1 MLILVPTPL
10 GNLGD
15 VTVRA
20 LETLRTADLVVAE
33 DTRVTRKLLSALGV
47 GSKEIWSYREQNAAS
62 VTEGIVARA
71 REQRVAL
78 VTDAGM
84 PALSDPGCELVAAAR
99 AAGIAVDALPGPS
112 AAIGVAVLSGFPLN
126 RFAFEGFPPRS
137 SAARRSV
144 FSQTLASG
152 VTTIWFESPHRI
164 LETLHDL
171 ESVAPDAL
179 VFLDR
184 EYTKRFEQQLLGS
197 PAYVASSLE
206 RPVRGEITFAIA
218 PYSGTPLPRSSADVT
233 QAIDELLD
241 RGHSVV
247 EIAKE
252 LASAG
257 LGERHALYTAVTD
270 RKHLRSMGR
279 QHAAEGRGSEE

>member
-15 VTVRA
+15 ITLRA

-33 DTRVTRKLLSALGV
+33 DTRVTRKLLHALGV
-47 GSKEIWSYREQNAAS
+47 GGKEIWSYREQNAAS
-62 VTEGIVARA
+62 VTAGIIDRA
-71 REQRVAL
+71 REQRVAF

-84 PALSDPGCELVAAAR
+84 PALSDPGSDLVAAAR
-99 AAGIAVDALPGPS
+99 AAGVAVDALPGPS

-137 SAARRSV
+137 ATARRSA
-144 FSQTLASG
+144 FSQALASG
-152 VTTIWFESPHRI
+152 ITTIWFESPHRI
-164 LETLHDL
+164 LETLEDL
-171 ESVAPDAL
+171 ARIAPDAL

-197 PAYVASSLE
+197 PGEVAALLE

-218 PYSGTPLPRSSADVT
+218 PYVHTPLPRTAGDVT
-233 QAIDELLD
+233 RAIDELLD
-241 RGHSVV
+241 QGHSVV

-257 LGERHALYTAVTD
+257 LGDRHELYSAVTE
-270 RKHLRSMGR
+270 RKHLRGMGR
-279 QHAAEGRGSEE
+279 QRAAEARSSE